1 MQTTTGVYKLKNI
14 YLIRL
19 LICITLTSFLA
30 AQNRTALSIVCDTQD
45 IPIYID
51 GHLIGYTPLSS
62 QVDVMPGWHKVSFFP
77 DISDSNLD
85 TRKVSNDIVRL
96 GTQDVLVETG
106 EIVKVTMTYKNLGQD
121 VDAYYKS
128 ISSGT
133 LLGFGMIIALVSI
146 LVWAYV

>member
-1 MQTTTGVYKLKNI
+1 M
-14 YLIRL
+14 
-19 LICITLTSFLA
+19 LTSLLT
-30 AQNRTALSIVCDTQD
+30 AQNRTALNIVCDTQD

-62 QVDVMPGWHKVSFFP
+62 HVDVMSGWHKVSFFP

-85 TRKVSNDIVRL
+85 TRKVSNDILRL

-106 EIVKVTMTYKNLGQD
+106 EVVEVTMAYKNLGQD
-121 VDAYYKS
+121 VDAYYQS
-128 ISSGT
+128 VHSGA
-133 LLGFGMIIALVSI
+133 LLGFSMVIVLLSI

>member
-1 MQTTTGVYKLKNI
+1 MLF
-14 YLIRL
+14 R
-19 LICITLTSFLA
+19 S
-30 AQNRTALSIVCDTQD
+30 
-45 IPIYID
+45 
-51 GHLIGYTPLSS
+51 SS